1 MRVSRLFP
9 TLRGYQRPW
18 LRGDLLAGLTVWAV
32 LVPEALAYAS
42 IAGVSPVVGLYA
54 APGALL
60 LYAALG
66 SSRQLVTGPMA
77 ATAALSAAT
86 VAELVPL
93 GSDRFAAMTAAL
105 AITTGLAALVAGV
118 LRLGFLASFI
128 SEPVLKGFIVGL
140 ALTILIGQVP
150 KLLGIDKGT
159 GDFFQQL
166 WHVLA
171 HLGDTKGAI
180 LLVGTLSLAV
190 ILALRHLAPGVP
202 GSLVAVALGIAAVK
216 TFDLDR
222 HGVAIVGPIKSGL
235 PTLGFPDVGLHD
247 IGALAAGGIGVML
260 VGFAEGLGAAK
271 TYAAREHE
279 EIDANREL
287 LGVGTANLAAGFSAG
302 MVVNGSLSKTAVNA
316 SAGARTQLSGLFVA
330 ALTIITLIAL
340 TGLFEELPE
349 ATLAA
354 VVIAAIVELVDVP
367 ALVELYRAYSKR
379 LGREFGFA
387 ARPDFIA
394 AVAALL
400 GVTVFDT
407 LPGLFIGI
415 AVSLLLLVYRASR
428 PYVAVLGREPGS
440 EPGAVAGVGAG
451 TEAGVGAGAG
461 AGVETRL
468 GVGAGAGVGREV
480 GAEDEAG
487 GRYRDIDRHPEA
499 IVPEHVA
506 VLRVESGLYFANADP
521 VRSRILAAAAANGI
535 VAVVLDAETI
545 PFVDVTA
552 ARMLAAL
559 EQQLRERGVRLLIAR
574 DIGQVR
580 DVLCSATDDPALAQ
594 VYPSVQAAVEAALRV
609 GDIDES

>member
-1 MRVSRLFP
+1 MGRLFP
-9 TLRGYQRPW
+9 SLRGYERPW
-18 LRGDLLAGLTVWAV
+18 LRGDLIAGLTVWAV

-54 APGALL
+54 APGALI

-93 GSDRFAAMTAAL
+93 GSDRFVAMTAAL
-105 AITTGLAALVAGV
+105 AITTGIAALLAGV
-118 LRLGFLASFI
+118 LRLGFLANFI

-150 KLLGIDKGT
+150 KLLGIDKGK

-180 LLVGTLSLAV
+180 LLVGALSLAV
-190 ILALRHLAPGVP
+190 ILVLRRLAPAVP

-216 TFDLDR
+216 IFDLDH

-271 TYAAREHE
+271 TYAAREHLQ
-279 EIDANREL
+279 IDANREL
-287 LGVGTANLAAGFSAG
+287 LGVGAANLAAGFSAG

-330 ALTIITLIAL
+330 ALAILTLIAL
-340 TGLFEELPE
+340 TGLFEDLPE

-415 AVSLLLLVYRASR
+415 AISLLLLVYRASR
-428 PYVAVLGREPGS
+428 PYVATLGLEPG
-440 EPGAVAGVGAG
+440 P
-451 TEAGVGAGAG
+451 
-461 AGVETRL
+461 
-468 GVGAGAGVGREV
+468 
-480 GAEDEAG
+480 D
-487 GRYRDIDRHPEA
+487 GRYSDIDRHPEN
-499 IVPEHVA
+499 ITPENIA
-506 VLRVESGLYFANADP
+506 VLRIESGLYFANADP
-521 VRSRILAAAAANGI
+521 VRSRILDAAAVDGI
-535 VAVVLDAETI
+535 TAVVLDAETI
-545 PFVDVTA
+545 PFVDVTS

-559 EQQLRERGVRLLIAR
+559 EEQLREQGVRLLIAR
-574 DIGQVR
+574 DVGQVR
-580 DVLCSATDDPALAQ
+580 DVLRSATDDPALTH
-594 VYPSVQAAVEAALRV
+594 VYPSVRAAVEV
-609 GDIDES
+609 VQKPPT